1 MRVAEQLVSYFFYAL
16 IIAVIVTN
24 GQNTSSIITSV
35 GTAANSV
42 SAGILGA
49 RR

>member
-24 GQNTSSIITSV
+24 GQATSSIITSV